1 MTSSNAVEQ
10 CRIAYEKLFERNF
23 TVTDSLEQAADSCS
37 HLYLDGKPKKNDFTH
52 QVRTTALWQ
61 CSFWQKITD
70 TGYQSDPISLALGRS
85 LHFGLVDEKLFRR
98 LLQTE
103 TETLKRGIRYS
114 RIFLQP
120 DSPSW
125 TTILSIADD
134 GDVDFH
140 QFIKICQILYEELHQ
155 HDNQILDLKK
165 DLDELT
171 IFEYLLYGSLFTFQN
186 LVPEKFE
193 SPKKDDGYA
202 EMHQRAWDALSELLI
217 WKLKSRPENDLRLNE
232 RFLAKSLKQ
241 HLMPLLLPGEIPPSL
256 CLRNL
261 DRLNVLIAAVATRND
276 FLHGT
281 VYDFCYDDDYRYLFE
296 GDHLTIYPVE
306 IPEESEWDFNGR
318 KLSALHSYWFNRAL
332 LFHLQSDLAT
342 QQFGLPEND
351 DSNRLAHIKACQV
364 FLQLDEVFGLRSEIV
379 LPDGSKVNLFKAI
392 HSLELMTAF
401 FNSSYIAKFQEY
413 LQETGN
419 WIPALSQLMF
429 EGLVTGENRFPLT
442 WAEPSEKAERI
453 KSWTVSDTYP
463 DGDLR
468 MAANILEFWT
478 NDLKELRDS
487 IDKAPNVPT
496 PEFHEQP
503 IIKLG
508 MFGFQLPWLMAS
520 QNNSTAAVNN
530 LRRIGCR
537 RKGRTDETHRIESR
551 LGDMFRS
558 KGFYVLE
565 SYQAD
570 VEDGYDPG
578 EIDLICHQDGHILIL
593 EVKSSYLRKTKQ
605 EAWIHRTITLRKA
618 AQQLQR
624 KKIAIQKSILYNEKL
639 QSELQL
645 RTDINKV
652 KVYPWIVDT
661 SIEHDQELI
670 DGFLKVSLEGLIV
683 ILRNERQ
690 LLGRN
695 LLLEKEVVEDDLF
708 PDGFSVQRFVEIVE
722 KGKLWDPL
730 AKRLIK

>member
-1 MTSSNAVEQ
+1 MSTSSSEKY
-10 CRIAYEKLFERNF
+10 AY
-23 TVTDSLEQAADSCS
+23 
-37 HLYLDGKPKKNDFTH
+37 
-52 QVRTTALWQ
+52 
-61 CSFWQKITD
+61 
-70 TGYQSDPISLALGRS
+70 TG
-85 LHFGLVDEKLFRR
+85 
-98 LLQTE
+98 
-103 TETLKRGIRYS
+103 
-114 RIFLQP
+114 
-120 DSPSW
+120 
-125 TTILSIADD
+125 
-134 GDVDFH
+134 
-140 QFIKICQILYEELHQ
+140 
-155 HDNQILDLKK
+155 
-165 DLDELT
+165 
-171 IFEYLLYGSLFTFQN
+171 
-186 LVPEKFE
+186 
-193 SPKKDDGYA
+193 
-202 EMHQRAWDALSELLI
+202 RAI
-217 WKLKSRPENDLRLNE
+217 
-232 RFLAKSLKQ
+232 
-241 HLMPLLLPGEIPPSL
+241 
-256 CLRNL
+256 NL
-261 DRLNVLIAAVATRND
+261 DRLNVLIAAVAKRNA

-296 GDHLTIYPVE
+296 GDHLTLYPIE

-318 KLSALHSYWFNRAL
+318 KLSALHTYWFNRAFL
-332 LFHLQSDLAT
+332 LHLQSGLAT
-342 QQFGLPEND
+342 HQFGLPEND
-351 DSNRLAHIKACQV
+351 DSNRLAHIKAWQV
-364 FLQLDEVFGLRSEIV
+364 FLQLDEVFGLGSEIV
-379 LPDGSKVNLFKAI
+379 LPDGSKVDLFKAI

-401 FNSSYIAKFQEY
+401 FNSSYIAKYQEY

-419 WIPALSQLMF
+419 WIPALSQLMI
-429 EGLVTGENRFPLT
+429 EGLMIGENRFPLT
-442 WAEPSEKAERI
+442 WAEPSEKANRI

-487 IDKAPNVPT
+487 IDKAPNILT

-537 RKGRTDETHRIESR
+537 RKDKTDETHRIESR
-551 LGDMFRS
+551 LGNLFRS

-565 SYQAD
+565 SYQPD
-570 VEDGYDPG
+570 LEDGYDPG
-578 EIDLICHQDGHILIL
+578 EVDLICHQDGHILIL

-605 EAWIHRTITLRKA
+605 EAWVHRTITLRKA
-618 AQQLQR
+618 AKQLQR
-624 KKIAIQKSILYNEKL
+624 KQIAIQKSILYNEKL
-639 QSELQL
+639 QSELRL

-652 KVYPWIVDT
+652 KVSPWIVDT

-695 LLLEKEVVEDDLF
+695 LVFEEEVVEDDLF
-708 PDGFSVQRFVEIVE
+708 PDGFSVQRFIEIVE

-730 AKRLIK
+730 ARRMMK